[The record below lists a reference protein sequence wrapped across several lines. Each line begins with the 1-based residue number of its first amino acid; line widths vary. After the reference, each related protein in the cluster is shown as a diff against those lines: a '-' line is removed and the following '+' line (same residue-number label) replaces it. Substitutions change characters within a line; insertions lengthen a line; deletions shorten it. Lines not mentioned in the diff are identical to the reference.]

1 MRSFTSRAFGRSIG
15 RPLLLSGASSLIL
28 AASFV
33 APAAAG
39 CVTSGAL
46 PASECDSLKVSLEG
60 AAGDSSLTVS
70 GMSTKEI
77 QLRLGS
83 GVTDPTTQTLHVT
96 GGTVVYN
103 PSNNGIYSNVT
114 AIHHDLIYT
123 IDAGVSVTAL
133 GGSAAIFAFN
143 QDSGDIAIT
152 SSATVLADSADTAG
166 IAATSHD
173 GDVSI
178 TNKGDVT
185 ANANRG
191 IYGNAGY
198 LVLASS
204 PVLLQIVNEGNVHGF
219 TAGIRADNYQGL
231 ASITNSGTVIS
242 DTRQGLSAWSDTGAA
257 SVNNSGSVT
266 AEDDNALVAWT
277 GIGDV
282 TVVNSGSLD
291 ARNDTGIV
299 DAGNGHN
306 GIQTQVSVSGTT
318 RITNTASG
326 TILAPDDTAIS
337 AKALSAGDIFIDN
350 AGSVSGKNGIAATT
364 ASGRI
369 DITNSGTVFGT
380 NGNGVILTGASLT
393 NSGSIEGSD
402 SGVEL
407 IGTGNTVTTS
417 GRITGTTA
425 SIHFGAGGNTLN
437 ILQGAS
443 FGKEVDYADTIGNTT
458 TFGAGSY
465 SIPSANY
472 IDASNVIAL
481 NNSTQVVVLKNV
493 GTPGTSG
500 TINVVT
506 VPAASQAATQYT
518 SSVSDV
524 VGSILSLDVARPD
537 QGTIGDSTITALQY
551 GEGTPETTEARAV
564 RQLGDGVAVDGY
576 GNLFWARAFG
586 GLRYQRDNGGD
597 PASHTAHYGLISG
610 FDHQFENYRV
620 GFFAGGGNVRTATS
634 GEAST
639 VSGNTGFMGV
649 YGAAKFNGLQWNA
662 SLTAGAIDNR
672 ADRLVN
678 GTDTASGDFL
688 GWYVSPEVAVS
699 NTYAV
704 APGWELTPSAKI
716 RYTGAFYE
724 SYSESGSTSQL
735 LSYDSRQTHSLDG
748 RVQLELKHKM
758 VMSSGLPAAVMAT
771 VALGDTQ
778 YLGSGKTHASLLGS
792 DFTVANSGD
801 DNVLGATIGL
811 GFDAM
816 VSKRAAIYGS
826 VDGTIYSDDSMGA
839 TGRLGLKVAF

>member
-1 MRSFTSRAFGRSIG
+1 MYSPCKSALTAAR
-15 RPLLLSGASSLIL
+15 RPLLLCGASCLAL
-28 AASFV
+28 AAGFV
-33 APAAAG
+33 APA
-39 CVTSGAL
+39 S
-46 PASECDSLKVSLEG
+46 ASCNITGTAISSQCDVNFIKFYMDEG
-60 AAGDSSLTVS
+60 TSSLTVS
-70 GMSTKEI
+70 GETTVGIEFAPHPTMT
-77 QLRLGS
+77 GP
-83 GVTDPTTQTLHVT
+83 TDQTLHIT
-96 GGTVVYN
+96 GGTVVNN
-103 PSNNGIYSNVT
+103 PAYSGVYSYT
-114 AIHHDLIYT
+114 EVPDHDLSVT
-123 IDAGVSVTAL
+123 VDAGVQITST
-133 GGSAAIFAFN
+133 GGFGGIWLRN
-143 QDSGDIAIT
+143 QISGD
-152 SSATVLADSADTAG
+152 L
-166 IAATSHD
+166 
-173 GDVSI
+173 
-178 TNKGDVT
+178 
-185 ANANRG
+185 
-191 IYGNAGY
+191 
-198 LVLASS
+198 
-204 PVLLQIVNEGNVHGF
+204 
-219 TAGIRADNYQGL
+219 
-231 ASITNSGTVIS
+231 SITNSGMVDAHGAGSPGISLTTNLGSVSLTNNGDVTSANDFGLYADGGYNNTSASEAVVLLVNNGTVQGFTAGARAVNYHGLASVTNTGTVTS
-242 DTRQGLSAWSDTGAA
+242 DTGRGLSAWAQNGRAV
-257 SVNNSGSVT
+257 VNNSGTSI
-266 AEDDNALVAWT
+266 AYDNNAMVVLSDY
-277 GIGDV
+277 GDV
-282 TVVNSGSLD
+282 TAINSGSLT
-291 ARNDTGIV
+291 AYNDTGIT
-299 DAGNGHN
+299 DWQTGHN
-306 GIQTQVSVSGTT
+306 GIRTDAEFSGTT
-318 RITNTASG
+318 RITNTATG
-326 TILAPDDTAIS
+326 TVLAPDDTAIM
-337 AKALSAGDIFIDN
+337 AIAEHVGDIFIDN

-369 DITNSGTVFGT
+369 DITNSGTVVGT
-380 NGNGVILTGASLT
+380 NGDGVILTGASLT

-458 TFGAGSY
+458 TFGAGNY

-493 GTPGTSG
+493 GTSGTSG

-537 QGTIGDSTITALQY
+537 QGTVGDSAITALQY
-551 GEGTPETTEARAV
+551 GEGTPESTEAKAV

-586 GLRYQRDNGGD
+586 GLRYQRDNNGD

>member
-1 MRSFTSRAFGRSIG
+1 MYSPCKSALTAAR
-15 RPLLLSGASSLIL
+15 RPLLLCGASCLAL
-28 AASFV
+28 AAGFV
-33 APAAAG
+33 APASAS
-39 CVTSGAL
+39 CVTTGIVV
-46 PASECDSLKVSLEG
+46 ASECSSAKISLDAG
-60 AAGDSSLTVS
+60 AGDSSLTVS
-70 GMSTKEI
+70 GESTVEI
-77 QLRLGS
+77 QVKLGA

-96 GGTVVYN
+96 GGTVVNN
-103 PSNNGIYSNVT
+103 PSDNGIYSNVSV
-114 AIHHDLIYT
+114 AQHDLIYT
-123 IDAGVSVTAL
+123 IDDGVSVTAL

-143 QDSGDIAIT
+143 QVSGDITIT
-152 SSATVLADSADTAG
+152 SSATVHAASAATAG

-178 TNKGDVT
+178 TNNGDVT
-185 ANANRG
+185 ADANRG
-191 IYGNAGY
+191 IYGNAGF
-198 LVLASS
+198 LVDASS
-204 PVLLQIVNEGNVHGF
+204 PVLLQIVNTGTVHGY

-231 ASITNSGTVIS
+231 ASITNSGTVTA
-242 DTRQGLSAWSDTGAA
+242 DTRQGLSAWSASGEV
-257 SVNNSGSVT
+257 SVNNSGTVT
-266 AEDDNALVAWT
+266 AKDDSAIVAWGET
-277 GIGDV
+277 DV
-282 TVVNSGSLD
+282 TVTNSGTLKAFEDILITDVGSGHRHSGID
-291 ARNDTGIV
+291 AKVGT
-299 DAGNGHN
+299 
-306 GIQTQVSVSGTT
+306 SGTT
-318 RITNTASG
+318 RITNTATG
-326 TILAPDDTAIS
+326 TILAPSDTAVS
-337 AKALSAGDIFIDN
+337 AVTAATGDIVISN
-350 AGSVSGKNGIAATT
+350 AGSISGKNGVAASTVSGSVDIINSGSIAAT
-364 ASGRI
+364 G
-369 DITNSGTVFGT
+369 
-380 NGNGVILTGASLT
+380 GNGVILTKGSLT
-393 NSGSIEGSD
+393 NTGTIEGSIY
-402 SGVEL
+402 GVGL
-407 IGTGNTVTTS
+407 LGAGNVVTTS
-417 GRITGTTA
+417 GSITGTTA
-425 SIHFGAGGNTLN
+425 SIHFDHGGNTLN

-443 FGKEVDYADTIGNTT
+443 FGGVVDYAGTTGNTT
-458 TFGAGSY
+458 TFGAGNY

-472 IDASNVIAL
+472 IDASNAITL
-481 NNSTQVVVLKNV
+481 NNSTQVVVLKNAD
-493 GTPGTSG
+493 TSG

-524 VGSILSLDVARPD
+524 VGSILLLDVARPD

-551 GEGTPETTEARAV
+551 GEGTPESTEAKAV

-586 GLRYQRDNGGD
+586 GLRYQRDNNGD

-801 DNVLGATIGL
+801 DNVLGATVGF

-816 VSKRAAIYGS
+816 VSQRAAIYGS

>member
-1 MRSFTSRAFGRSIG
+1 MHSQHKSAFAAAR
-15 RPLLLSGASSLIL
+15 RPLLLCGASCLAL
-28 AASFV
+28 AAGFV
-33 APAAAG
+33 APASAS
-39 CVTSGAL
+39 CVTTGIVV
-46 PASECDSLKVSLEG
+46 ASECSSTKISLKAG
-60 AAGDSSLTVS
+60 AGDSSLTVS
-70 GMSTKEI
+70 GESTAEI
-77 QLRLGS
+77 QMLPDS
-83 GVTDPTTQTLHVT
+83 GVSVPTTQTLHVT

-103 PSNNGIYSNVT
+103 SSDNGIYSDTPVADHDVT
-114 AIHHDLIYT
+114 FT
-123 IDAGVSVTAL
+123 IDAGVSVTAM
-133 GGSAAIFAFN
+133 GGSGAIFVNNDVSGDVTVTSAATVSASGSAAGI
-143 QDSGDIAIT
+143 SAIT
-152 SSATVLADSADTAG
+152 DRGSVTL
-166 IAATSHD
+166 
-173 GDVSI
+173 
-178 TNKGDVT
+178 TNTGDVT
-185 ANANRG
+185 SHGARG
-191 IYGNAGY
+191 LYADGGY
-198 LVLASS
+198 NDTDAS
-204 PVLLQIVNEGNVHGF
+204 PAVVLLVNNGTVHGY
-219 TAGIRADNYQGL
+219 TAGVRSINWHGL
-231 ASITNSGTVIS
+231 SSLTNTGTVVS
-242 DTRQGLSAWSDTGAA
+242 DTRQGLVAWSNSGDVIVT
-257 SVNNSGSVT
+257 NSGSST
-266 AEDDNALVAWT
+266 ANDDHALAAFSE
-277 GIGDV
+277 IGNV
-282 TVVNSGSLD
+282 TVVNSGSLTAHD
-291 ARNDTGIV
+291 DIGHADDGT
-299 DAGNGHN
+299 GHN
-306 GIQTQVSVSGTT
+306 GIQTSVETSGTT
-318 RITNTASG
+318 RITNTATG
-326 TILAPDDTAIS
+326 TILAPDDSAIS
-337 AKALSAGDIFIDN
+337 ATAVHAGDIFIDN

-369 DITNSGTVFGT
+369 EIANSGTVFGT

-393 NSGSIEGSD
+393 NIGSIDGSLY
-402 SGVEL
+402 GVEL
-407 IGTGNTVTTS
+407 VGAGNAVTTS
-417 GRITGTTA
+417 GSITGTTA
-425 SIHFGAGGNTLN
+425 SIHFGHGGNTLN
-437 ILQGAS
+437 ILQGSS
-443 FGKEVDYADTIGNTT
+443 FGGVVDYALTTGNTT
-458 TFGAGSY
+458 TFGAGNY

-472 IDASNVIAL
+472 IDASNAITL
-481 NNSTQVVVLKNV
+481 NNSTQVVVLRNAN
-493 GTPGTSG
+493 TSG
-500 TINVVT
+500 TIDVVT
-506 VPAASQAATQYT
+506 VPAAGQAATQYT

-551 GEGTPETTEARAV
+551 GEGTPESTEAKAV

-586 GLRYQRDNGGD
+586 GLRYQRDNNGD

-816 VSKRAAIYGS
+816 VSQRAAIYGS

>member
-1 MRSFTSRAFGRSIG
+1 M
-15 RPLLLSGASSLIL
+15 
-28 AASFV
+28 
-33 APAAAG
+33 
-39 CVTSGAL
+39 
-46 PASECDSLKVSLEG
+46 DEG
-60 AAGDSSLTVS
+60 TSSLTVS
-70 GMSTKEI
+70 GETTVGIEFAPHPTMT
-77 QLRLGS
+77 GP
-83 GVTDPTTQTLHVT
+83 TDQTLHIT
-96 GGTVVYN
+96 GGTVVNNPAYSGVYSYTEVPDHDLSVTVDAGVQITSTGGFGGIWLRNQISGDLSITNAGTVDAHGAGSPGISLTTNRGSVSLTNNGAVTSDADRGLYADGGYN
-103 PSNNGIYSNVT
+103 DTDASPAVVLLVNNGIVHGY
-114 AIHHDLIYT
+114 
-123 IDAGVSVTAL
+123 
-133 GGSAAIFAFN
+133 
-143 QDSGDIAIT
+143 
-152 SSATVLADSADTAG
+152 TAG
-166 IAATSHD
+166 ARAINWHGLS
-173 GDVSI
+173 SL
-178 TNKGDVT
+178 TNT
-185 ANANRG
+185 
-191 IYGNAGY
+191 
-198 LVLASS
+198 
-204 PVLLQIVNEGNVHGF
+204 
-219 TAGIRADNYQGL
+219 
-231 ASITNSGTVIS
+231 GTVVS
-242 DTRQGLSAWSDTGAA
+242 DTRQGLVAWSNSGDV
-257 SVNNSGSVT
+257 SVSNSGSST
-266 AEDDNALVAWT
+266 ANDDNALAAFSE
-277 GIGDV
+277 IGNV
-282 TVVNSGSLD
+282 TVVNSGSLTAHD
-291 ARNDTGIV
+291 DTGHA
-299 DAGNGHN
+299 DDGSGHN
-306 GIQTQVSVSGTT
+306 GIQTSVETSGTT
-318 RITNTASG
+318 RITNTATG
-326 TILAPDDTAIS
+326 TILAPDDSAIS
-337 AKALSAGDIFIDN
+337 ATAVHAGDIFIDN
-350 AGSVSGKNGIAATT
+350 AGSVSGKDGIAATT

-369 DITNSGTVFGT
+369 GITNSGTVVGT

-393 NSGSIEGSD
+393 NTGSIEGSVF
-402 SGVEL
+402 GVEL
-407 IGTGNTVTTS
+407 GGSGNAVTTS
-417 GRITGTTA
+417 GSITGATA
-425 SIHFGAGGNTLN
+425 SIHFAHGGNTLN
-437 ILQGAS
+437 ILQGSS
-443 FGKEVDYADTIGNTT
+443 FGGVVDYNHTIGNTT
-458 TFGAGSY
+458 TFGAGNY

-472 IDASNVIAL
+472 IDASNAITL
-481 NNSTQVVVLKNV
+481 NNSTQVVVLRHAN
-493 GTPGTSG
+493 TSG
-500 TINVVT
+500 TIDVVT
-506 VPAASQAATQYT
+506 VPAAGQAATQYT

-551 GEGTPETTEARAV
+551 GEGSPETTEAKAV

-586 GLRYQRDNGGD
+586 GLRYQRDNNGD

-610 FDHQFENYRV
+610 FDHQFENYRL